1 MKETPVG
8 TAWGRPR
15 RKSSLGLRRFGLVV
29 GTIGALTVAP
39 FVSMGVAGASA
50 PTTPKAVTEAL
61 NVVSR
66 SFGSVTT
73 LKIQTGSVQTSVA
86 TTESAASAKT
96 GQQEGETRWTIEA
109 SDATGELV
117 IGVMV
122 AAGTH
127 EFVSAWTPGAGT
139 GTLWVFPVSDP
150 TAATEATQAGTLVTT
165 SASKT
170 RSPSAAS
177 GVQPAATTGSGAGV
191 CVTIIYA
198 PSLTGEGIFYSSS
211 TSCNVE
217 TKIATDDRLWDDHSG
232 TYYDV
237 ASQVGGTTVITYDF
251 GTFTCV
257 SGKASANAWH
267 TENTH
272 VIKWPEGY
280 VPPITA
286 NGGNSGTVGLACTH

>member
-109 SDATGELV
+109 RANLSSASWSQPAHMSSSVPGRQVPEREPSGSSRYPTRQLPPRPPRRAHWSPQAQAKRDHLRRP
-117 IGVMV
+117 
-122 AAGTH
+122 AGSSQLQQQDQ
-127 EFVSAWTPGAGT
+127 EQVSA
-139 GTLWVFPVSDP
+139 
-150 TAATEATQAGTLVTT
+150 
-165 SASKT
+165 
-170 RSPSAAS
+170 SPSS
-177 GVQPAATTGSGAGV
+177 MR
-191 CVTIIYA
+191 
-198 PSLTGEGIFYSSS
+198 
-211 TSCNVE
+211 
-217 TKIATDDRLWDDHSG
+217 RLLRE
-232 TYYDV
+232 
-237 ASQVGGTTVITYDF
+237 
-251 GTFTCV
+251 
-257 SGKASANAWH
+257 KASFTRPARA
-267 TENTH
+267 
-272 VIKWPEGY
+272 
-280 VPPITA
+280 A
-286 NGGNSGTVGLACTH
+286 MSRRR